1 MLVRRVFG
9 ASTDSVLTQT
19 RKAFTSDISKAKI
32 ETAMAEFPADS
43 ISQNLKLGSVE
54 DDFLDQLLDLQKDD
68 KYAFS
73 ILALLYPNMDYQN
86 NNFHKDHL
94 HPDTRYDE
102 LPDAVKQKHSFKV
115 YNSIRNL
122 QMLDANENESKG
134 KKLLSD
140 WVNENTTAETKT
152 TFLVNHL
159 IPDVDLSMAN
169 FDEYITTRSTL
180 LKTKL
185 KSILA

>member
-1 MLVRRVFG
+1 MRVLSLFANIGVAEAYLSQIGVDVVVANELIERR
-9 ASTDSVLTQT
+9 AELY
-19 RKAFTSDISKAKI
+19 SKI
-32 ETAMAEFPADS
+32 
-43 ISQNLKLGSVE
+43 
-54 DDFLDQLLDLQKDD
+54 
-68 KYAFS
+68 
-73 ILALLYPNMDYQN
+73 YPN
-86 NNFHKDHL
+86 
-94 HPDTRYDE
+94 T
-102 LPDAVKQKHSFKV
+102 QKHSFKV

-185 KSILA
+185 KSILS